1 MKDVTAAD
9 IAKGLAEALGKDEAA
24 AQGIL
29 GSLAEVVREAVAQGK
44 GVELGEQGSLVIKD
58 EEAAVLPAGELAAA
72 LAAKAAL
79 PEEEARKTLDN
90 LNEVFQN
97 HLPPGSRVIVDGIGE
112 FEARREKAKIGKDPK
127 RGCKMISPPKKVFA
141 FQPAEAL
148 RQAAG
153 DKKLGFTLG
162 ERLRKAL
169 EVSKVSTI
177 LLAVPEDDFF
187 TRTLVFHFSR
197 AGWNVQVSTS
207 VVDAVQKLDPEGTH
221 LVILDTTLKNHQRLC
236 EAVKCQRETSLIPLI
251 CLYPKGTN
259 VDHPTEFM
267 ICGDEPVTQPFEVKK
282 LLSIA
287 DSELVRSSEEEA
299 IFEQQVSF
307 QFPTEDLSLDKANE
321 MGHRLFEKSGLRE
334 EDQVALSAALREAM
348 GNAAQHGNKY
358 RRDRK
363 IEVLYLLDREKIT
376 VMVKDQGQGFDHE
389 RYVKRGQAGDALNAA
404 RERHRE
410 GKLGGLGIMLMLK
423 CVDNLEYNDV
433 GNALTLTKLLH
444 KKESADDKQSA

>member
-29 GSLAEVVREAVAQGK
+29 GSLAEVIRETVAGGK
-44 GVELGEQGSLVIKD
+44 GVELGEQGTLAIKD
-58 EEAAVLPAGELAAA
+58 EESSTVSAAELAAA
-72 LAAKAAL
+72 LAAKAGL
-79 PEEEARKTLDN
+79 SEEEARKALASVSET
-90 LNEVFQN
+90 FHN
-97 HLPPGSRVIVDGIGE
+97 HLPTGSRVLVDGIGV

-127 RGCKMISPPKKVFA
+127 RGCKIISPPMKVFA
-141 FQPAEAL
+141 FQPDNAL
-148 RQAAG
+148 RSAAG
-153 DKKLGFTLG
+153 DRKLGFTLG
-162 ERLRKAL
+162 DRLRKAL

-187 TRTLVFHFSR
+187 TRTIVFHFNR

-207 VVDAVQKLDPEGTH
+207 VIDAVQKLDPEGTH
-221 LVILDTTLKNHQRLC
+221 LVILDATLKNYQRLC

-259 VDHPTEFM
+259 IDRPTEFM
-267 ICGDEPVTQPFEVKK
+267 ICGDEPITQPFEVKK

-287 DSELVRSSEEEA
+287 DSELIRSSEEEA

-321 MGHRLFEKSGLRE
+321 LGHRLFEKSGLRE

-376 VMVKDQGQGFDHE
+376 IMVKDQGQGFDHE

-423 CVDNLEYNDV
+423 CVDNLEYNDT
-433 GNALTLTKLLH
+433 GNALTLTKFLR
-444 KKESADDKQSA
+444 KKETAGDKQSA

>member
-1 MKDVTAAD
+1 MKDVTTAD
-9 IAKGLAEALGKDEAA
+9 IAKGLAEALGKDEAV

-29 GSLAEVVREAVAQGK
+29 GSLGEVAKETVACGK
-44 GVELGEQGSLVIKD
+44 AIELGEQGTIAIKD
-58 EEAAVLPAGELAAA
+58 EDAPVLGVSELASA
-72 LAAKAAL
+72 LAAKTGIG
-79 PEEEARKTLDN
+79 EEEAKGALAN
-90 LNEVFQN
+90 LTEVFHDQ
-97 HLPPGSRVIVDGIGE
+97 LPPGARVILDGIGE

-127 RGCKMISPPKKVFA
+127 RGHKIISTSKKVFA

-148 RQAAG
+148 REAAG
-153 DKKLGFTLG
+153 GKRLAFSLG
-162 ERLRKAL
+162 EKLRKAL
-169 EVSKVSTI
+169 EGSKVSTI

-187 TRTLVFHFSR
+187 TRTLAFHFTR
-197 AGWNVQVSTS
+197 AGWNIQTSTS
-207 VVDAVQKLDPEGTH
+207 VVDAVQKLDAEGTH
-221 LVILDTTLKNHQRLC
+221 LVILDTAVKNHQRLC
-236 EAVKCQRETSLIPLI
+236 EAVKCQRDTSLIPLI

-259 VDHPTEFM
+259 LDSPTEFM
-267 ICGDEPVTQPFEVKK
+267 ISGDEPVTQPFEVKK

-287 DSELVRSSEEEA
+287 DSELVRASEEEA

-307 QFPTEDLSLDKANE
+307 QFPTEDTSLDKANE

-389 RYVKRGQAGDALNAA
+389 RYVNRGQAGDALTAA

-423 CVDNLEYNDV
+423 CVDKLEYNDV
-433 GNALTLTKLLH
+433 GNAITLTKMLH
-444 KKESADDKQSA
+444 KKDSSSDKQSA